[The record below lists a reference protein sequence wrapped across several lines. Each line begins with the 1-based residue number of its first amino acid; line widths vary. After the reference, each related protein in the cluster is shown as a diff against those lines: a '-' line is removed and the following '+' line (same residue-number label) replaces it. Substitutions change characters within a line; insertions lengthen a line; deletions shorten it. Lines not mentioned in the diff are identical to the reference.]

1 MRYVLFFAI
10 MVALLAASVFLAILA
25 FKRGGNAKRIMA
37 AQILSSFLLPIFCS
51 IGAIPTF
58 AQSPTASTASEV
70 SSEAQATAEIKK
82 TAANATQRTAE
93 TAESQENASSYSFS
107 KAFATALCAIA
118 MAIAIAAGCIGTGI
132 AVGSTAP
139 AAIGALTEEPKSFG
153 KSMLLVAMGEGI
165 TIFAV
170 LIAVLI
176 LVKMP

>member
-1 MRYVLFFAI
+1 
-10 MVALLAASVFLAILA
+10 
-25 FKRGGNAKRIMA
+25 
-37 AQILSSFLLPIFCS
+37 
-51 IGAIPTF
+51 
-58 AQSPTASTASEV
+58 
-70 SSEAQATAEIKK
+70 
-82 TAANATQRTAE
+82 
-93 TAESQENASSYSFS
+93 
-107 KAFATALCAIA
+107 

-176 LVKMP
+176 LIKMP